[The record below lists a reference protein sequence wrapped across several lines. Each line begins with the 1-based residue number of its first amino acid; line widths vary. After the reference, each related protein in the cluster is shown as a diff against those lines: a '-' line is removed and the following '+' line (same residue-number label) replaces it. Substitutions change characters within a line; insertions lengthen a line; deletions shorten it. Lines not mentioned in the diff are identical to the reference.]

1 MSNASNFLSLLGRA
15 VLTVAAQHAERSTS
29 TLPPLGSLNHNPVP
43 AQPVLT
49 QRRVYVGKDW
59 ISDRRPFEGL
69 ASNILSEAVRK
80 RLPAV
85 EVNLFHSNADK
96 FSRAMFF
103 DGKDV
108 VFEQY
113 SLSDGRNTYAFSCD
127 GILTS
132 LTF

>member
-1 MSNASNFLSLLGRA
+1 MSSSNFLNLLGRA
-15 VLTVAAQHAERSTS
+15 ILTVASVHAERATS
-29 TLPPLGSLNHNPVP
+29 TLPPVGSLNHNPLP
-43 AQPVLT
+43 IQPVLT

-69 ASNILSEAVRK
+69 ANNILSEAVRK
-80 RLPAV
+80 RLSAA
-85 EVNLFHSNADK
+85 EVNLFHSNVDK
-96 FSRAMFF
+96 FSRGMFF
-103 DGKDV
+103 DEKDV

-113 SLSDGRNTYAFSCD
+113 SLGDGRNTYAFSCD